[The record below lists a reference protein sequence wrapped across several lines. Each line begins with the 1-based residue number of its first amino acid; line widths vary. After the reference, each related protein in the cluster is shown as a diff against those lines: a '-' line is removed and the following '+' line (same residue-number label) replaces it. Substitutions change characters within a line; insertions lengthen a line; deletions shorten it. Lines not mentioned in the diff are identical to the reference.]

1 MWITRWTAE
10 TASKKDY
17 RWMGKKSPGRRQVMF
32 RSLMNTKP
40 SHLLD
45 TNLFD
50 FLGLQRELID
60 EHKIQSDS
68 KIRDIVE

>member
-1 MWITRWTAE
+1 
-10 TASKKDY
+10 
-17 RWMGKKSPGRRQVMF
+17 MF

-45 TNLFD
+45 TSLFD